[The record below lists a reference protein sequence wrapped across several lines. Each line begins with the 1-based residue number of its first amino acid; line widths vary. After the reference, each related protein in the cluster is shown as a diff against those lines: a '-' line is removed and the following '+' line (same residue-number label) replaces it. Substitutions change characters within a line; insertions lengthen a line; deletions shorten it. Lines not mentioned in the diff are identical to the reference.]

1 MSINLIRNKLRGIG
15 KKYLNREMTM
25 SDTYCLGS
33 PPRIAVL
40 TAGYKGLSRIVKIKS
55 VLLLLL
61 MLFLKIVTLSF
72 AISIVAIS
80 QSEAVS

>member
-25 SDTYCLGS
+25 CDTYCLGS

-55 VLLLLL
+55 VLLLL